1 MKESPTLI
9 VVKHLRNIWEYKS
22 VSWFLT
28 KYEKKAF
35 TWDVFKE
42 IAKIWYS
49 DEYSKSLF
57 STILNS
63 CLLTHKK
70 GEEFFSND
78 KLMHTWLCKTYWF
91 YLPLTNFENIY
102 LYLLELS
109 KHKKDY
115 DLFVENFWSLLVIM
129 KVILDEFKNIQ
140 EENTNPLIVTFL
152 DCFKEFDILYEVFLQ
167 KYWSQEKEIYE
178 FVKKIVHSL
187 KISWIQSLLR
197 SIYEILIKKEYTRF
211 FDMYQKKNSE
221 HETFDSFKAKLS
233 DTSEKNI
240 VFSQDNKSFI
250 EDLVMRFNLTSLE
263 NIIELTKFLQIEEH
277 KKLFFDFYLKVFQ
290 HYYQVSW
297 YDYLFRVMLKII
309 SIQHLNHIVFN
320 FDVLQNKEIMY
331 NFFNTILPIYFEIF
345 ETIFN
350 TTIETSFFKDVF
362 WENMTIDK
370 YIEKHKKHFNYWLF
384 FKQFYDFDFPK
395 TLNYEKIEQFITL
408 DEKKLF
414 EQWTHIFKDQTLE
427 KYFYNKRKANE
438 NDKFKHS
445 DYLDFN
451 MNFYQQFLLTSWLL
465 KTYILQF
472 DYFVFFLDA
481 LDKYTFKNSNLKKED
496 ILKIFLC
503 KFNVM
508 YDNRSNT
515 TNVFSNDNLKILK
528 YKLYSFY
535 SFFKKM
541 KNIDYISDHDKKELE
556 ENYLLLFETYDN
568 FYNRILE
575 QAKKIEV

>member
-1 MKESPTLI
+1 MKESPKRI
-9 VVKHLRNIWEYKS
+9 VAKHLRNIWEYKS
-22 VSWFLT
+22 VNWFLT

-35 TWDVFKE
+35 TWDIFKK
-42 IAKIWYS
+42 IAKIWYN
-49 DEYSKSLF
+49 DEYSQSLF

-109 KHKKDY
+109 KHQKDY
-115 DLFVENFWSLLVIM
+115 DLFIENFWTLLVIM

-152 DCFKEFDILYEVFLQ
+152 DCFKEFDTLYEVFLQ
-167 KYWSQEKEIYE
+167 KYWSQEQEIYA

-211 FDMYQKKNSE
+211 FDMYQKKNAE
-221 HETFDSFKAKLS
+221 HETFDSFKEKLS
-233 DTSEKNI
+233 DLSEKNI
-240 VFSQDNKSFI
+240 MFSQDNKSFI
-250 EDLVMRFNLTSLE
+250 EDLIMRFNLTSLD

-297 YDYLFRVMLKII
+297 YDYLFRVVLKII

-320 FDVLQNKEIMY
+320 FDVIKNKETMY

-350 TTIETSFFKDVF
+350 TTIETSFFKSVF

-395 TLNYEKIEQFITL
+395 TLNYEKNWAI
-408 DEKKLF
+408 
-414 EQWTHIFKDQTLE
+414 H
-427 KYFYNKRKANE
+427 
-438 NDKFKHS
+438 
-445 DYLDFN
+445 
-451 MNFYQQFLLTSWLL
+451 
-465 KTYILQF
+465 
-472 DYFVFFLDA
+472 
-481 LDKYTFKNSNLKKED
+481 YTWW
-496 ILKIFLC
+496 
-503 KFNVM
+503 
-508 YDNRSNT
+508 
-515 TNVFSNDNLKILK
+515 
-528 YKLYSFY
+528 
-535 SFFKKM
+535 
-541 KNIDYISDHDKKELE
+541 
-556 ENYLLLFETYDN
+556 
-568 FYNRILE
+568 
-575 QAKKIEV
+575 KKIVWSMNTYF